1 MTIVKDLIKQL
12 KAYDPNSNIYIG
24 YEKKGEY
31 GYLQCAPIE
40 LNDEGLSFDKPE
52 INIYDTK
59 QAQPYSVQEMLRDLY
74 TLDEDVIVT
83 TGVQPHNYPG
93 VIVNENLKVEQM
105 GENVIIK

>member
-12 KAYDPNSNIYIG
+12 KVYDPNLNICIG
-24 YEKKGEY
+24 YEKNGEY
-31 GYLQCAPIE
+31 SYLQCAPIE
-40 LNDEGLSFDKPE
+40 LNDEGLSFDEPE

-59 QAQPYSVQEMLRDLY
+59 RAQPYSVQEMLRDLY
-74 TLDEDVIVT
+74 TLDENVIVT

-93 VIVNENLKVEQM
+93 VIVNENLKVEQV

>member
-12 KAYDPNSNIYIG
+12 KACDPNSNIYIG
-24 YEKKGEY
+24 YERKGEHS
-31 GYLQCAPIE
+31 YLQCAPIE

-93 VIVNENLKVEQM
+93 VIVNENLKVRQM

>member
-12 KAYDPNSNIYIG
+12 EACNPNSNIYIG
-24 YEKKGEY
+24 YEKKGEH

-40 LNDEGLSFDKPE
+40 LNDEGLSFDEPE

-59 QAQPYSVQEMLRDLY
+59 QAQSYSVQEMLKDLY

-105 GENVIIK
+105 GENIIIK